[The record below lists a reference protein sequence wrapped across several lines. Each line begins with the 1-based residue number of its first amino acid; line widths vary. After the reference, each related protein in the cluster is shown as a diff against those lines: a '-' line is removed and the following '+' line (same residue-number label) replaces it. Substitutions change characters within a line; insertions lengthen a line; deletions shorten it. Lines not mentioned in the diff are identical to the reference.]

1 MTTTCSG
8 GHSPSGSILRGIVFG
23 AIVIA
28 PIFTTIYLA
37 RRLRTLAPADAGSS
51 RGSSRLSLNAVGWV
65 VLAVLL
71 VLVAFVW
78 LASQMLVPKS
88 HS

>member
-8 GHSPSGSILRGIVFG
+8 GHSASGSILRGIVFG

-37 RRLRTLAPADAGSS
+37 RRLRTLAPAEP
-51 RGSSRLSLNAVGWV
+51 WV
-65 VLAVLL
+65 V
-71 VLVAFVW
+71 
-78 LASQMLVPKS
+78 PR
-88 HS
+88 